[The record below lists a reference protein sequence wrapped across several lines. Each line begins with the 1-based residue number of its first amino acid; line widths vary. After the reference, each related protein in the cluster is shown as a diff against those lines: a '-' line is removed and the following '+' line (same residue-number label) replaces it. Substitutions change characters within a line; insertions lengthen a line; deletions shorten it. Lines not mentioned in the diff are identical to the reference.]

1 MRYGLIVH
9 LLLLSTPPRG
19 DAVTFGYKVP
29 EHSDRDFHPADSMQ
43 LQARQDRPQAG
54 DLELRPGAFNIPGQ
68 PGKLAQ
74 HGTGK
79 IPDMCEIQQDPVVS
93 LPAIAFDTRLAVAH
107 DPGIVRL
114 EESLGKP
121 AEA

>member
-1 MRYGLIVH
+1 MLAKRLQGGGLVIVDCEQG
-9 LLLLSTPPRG
+9 LEMANPER
-19 DAVTFGYKVP
+19 VP
-29 EHSDRDFHPADSMQ
+29 
-43 LQARQDRPQAG
+43 QDRSQAG
-54 DLELRPGAFNIPGQ
+54 DLELPPGACDIPGQ

-79 IPDMCEIQQDPVVS
+79 IPDMCEIRQDPGFS
-93 LPAIAFDTRLAVAH
+93 LPAIAFDTRLQVAH

-121 AEA
+121 AEG